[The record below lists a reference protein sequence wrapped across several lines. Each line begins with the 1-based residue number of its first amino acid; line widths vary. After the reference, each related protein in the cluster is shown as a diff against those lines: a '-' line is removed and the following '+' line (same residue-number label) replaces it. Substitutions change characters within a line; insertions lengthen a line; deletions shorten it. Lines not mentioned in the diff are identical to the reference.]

1 MKLLQIVMFMI
12 FVTSCHFVS
21 LAQSNIYSTI
31 TKNINTKAS
40 SLEHNLNASGDSL
53 LLKSDYPLSKIE
65 IISDSGF
72 QEMPLG
78 GDKKQAK
85 VPLSFLDVGNYTLSV
100 VFIEGK
106 DDTYI
111 YSKTVVF
118 KIARLLPIMEYS
130 NANTR
135 LASSTDLNSDD
146 ISIQMNFDDMDSDQ
160 TPKTDKFRN
169 KIKETH
175 HKVAKHD
182 MMKQFLP
189 PSEAL
194 VNIKAFN
201 PEKVANLPVKIAE
214 KQIANK
220 QITEK
225 KSSIFVPYS
234 LSDPRRI
241 SRDPRYVIQTR
252 AEYRAANLRPNGK
265 PYD

>member
-1 MKLLQIVMFMI
+1 MKLLRISMFMI

-31 TKNINTKAS
+31 AKNINTKAS
-40 SLEHNLNASGDSL
+40 SLEHNLNASGDTL

-78 GDKKQAK
+78 GDKKQVK

-118 KIARLLPIMEYS
+118 KVARLLPIMEYAS
-130 NANTR
+130 ANTR
-135 LASSTDLNSDD
+135 LASSTDVNTEE
-146 ISIQMNFDDMDSDQ
+146 ISIQTNFTDMDSEE
-160 TPKTDKFRN
+160 TPKTDKSRD
-169 KIKETH
+169 KIKESNH
-175 HKVAKHD
+175 RVAKHEMIKQFMPPGEVLLNNKEFNQEKVAK
-182 MMKQFLP
+182 LP
-189 PSEAL
+189 SKTA
-194 VNIKAFN
+194 NIQ
-201 PEKVANLPVKIAE
+201 IAE
-214 KQIANK
+214 K
-220 QITEK
+220 
-225 KSSIFVPYS
+225 KSTIFVPYS